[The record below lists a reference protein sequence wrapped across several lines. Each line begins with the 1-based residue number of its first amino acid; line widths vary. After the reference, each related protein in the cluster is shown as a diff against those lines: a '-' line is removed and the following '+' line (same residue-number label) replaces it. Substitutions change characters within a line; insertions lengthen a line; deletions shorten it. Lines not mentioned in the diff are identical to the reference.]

1 MIFMTEISATGASR
15 NFADLLDAVEH
26 EDADFT
32 IVRHGRVVA
41 RLGAAPGG
49 NGAALKAA
57 LRANP
62 PGPDWIDDIRA
73 ALDFLEPDLER
84 RLGTDRDDP

>member
-1 MIFMTEISATGASR
+1 MTEISATEASR
-15 NFADLLDAVEH
+15 NFAALLDAVEH

-32 IVRHGRVVA
+32 IVRRGRVVA
-41 RLGAAPGG
+41 RLGAPPRG

-62 PGPDWIDDIRA
+62 PDPDWIDDIRA
-73 ALDFLEPDLER
+73 ALDVLEPDLER
-84 RLGTDRDDP
+84 RLGIDEDRP